1 MNPVSP
7 LPPLAA
13 LLVALG
19 TTVLLV
25 RLFGAPK
32 QAGRFAGIDGLRGYL
47 AFFVFMHHSAIWY
60 FYLRSGEWKAAPSNL
75 YTHFGQTSVAMF
87 FMITGFLFF
96 TKLLNGR
103 RRPVDW
109 LQLAVSRVLRLAPLY
124 VFAMICLFAIVAVVS
139 GGALNGTGA
148 KLAKGVLQ
156 WTLFTVAGAPDLN
169 GVAQTS
175 NIVARVTWSLPYE
188 WLFYVSLPLLALII
202 RVDVPRRY
210 VALGAVAMA
219 LMLVV
224 WRPEAYHLLAFLGG
238 IVAAVVVA
246 SGRLDA
252 VASSRWASGAAIACV
267 AAAIALFPTA
277 HWVAPLL
284 LISIAF
290 TLIACGASLFGL
302 LTHAVSR
309 TLGEMAYSIYLLHG
323 IVLFV
328 FFHWLPGFGVALP
341 GSAWAHWTF
350 IVGLTPV
357 LIGLSFLTFS
367 GIEKPA
373 MRNTA
378 RVTQWL
384 RGRFGKVNPL
394 PV

>member
-25 RLFGAPK
+25 KLFGAPTK
-32 QAGRFAGIDGLRGYL
+32 AGRFAAIDGLRGYL
-47 AFFVFMHHSAIWY
+47 AFFVFMHHGAIWY
-60 FYLRSGEWKAAPSNL
+60 FYLRSGEWSAAPSNL
-75 YTHFGQTSVAMF
+75 YTHFGQSSVAMF

-109 LQLAVSRVLRLAPLY
+109 LQLVVSRVLRLAPLY
-124 VFAMICLFAIVAVVS
+124 VFAMICLFAIVAIIS
-139 GGALNGTGA
+139 GGALNGTEA
-148 KLAKGVLQ
+148 KLAKGMLQ
-156 WTLFTVAGAPDLN
+156 WVLFTVAGAPDLN

-188 WLFYVSLPLLALII
+188 WFFYASLPLLALVI
-202 RVDVPRRY
+202 RVHVPRRY
-210 VALGAVAMA
+210 VMLAAAALA

-224 WRPEAYHLLAFLGG
+224 WRPEAHHLLSFLGG
-238 IVAAVVVA
+238 IVAAVAAA
-246 SGRLDA
+246 SGRLDG
-252 VASSRWASGAAIACV
+252 VASSRWASGAVIACV
-267 AAAIALFPTA
+267 SAAVALFPTA
-277 HWVAPLL
+277 HEAAPLL

-290 TLIACGASLFGL
+290 TLIACGASLFGA

-323 IVLFV
+323 IVLFTC
-328 FFHWLPGFGVALP
+328 FQWLPEFGAVLTDPA
-341 GSAWAHWTF
+341 SAHWAF
-350 IVGLTPV
+350 VVGLTPV

-373 MRNTA
+373 MRYTA

-384 RGRFGKVNPL
+384 SVRFGKVSPL